1 MENIDKKVDTIEDSW
16 QISPEEPVRRIKW
29 CSLKVVEETAQ
40 KMRVFLGGVFERINP
55 LEYRGMNW
63 LMKQR
68 RLLMM
73 YVDISAK
80 IGQNKFISINENNES
95 LMINLPKIQDFSMI
109 IVKPMIGSV
118 TGNSIIS
125 EFKTET
131 VKMAFPL
138 SSNKLELGYQF
149 DILYLK
155 N

>member
-1 MENIDKKVDTIEDSW
+1 
-16 QISPEEPVRRIKW
+16 
-29 CSLKVVEETAQ
+29 
-40 KMRVFLGGVFERINP
+40 
-55 LEYRGMNW
+55 
-63 LMKQR
+63 
-68 RLLMM
+68 MM